1 MTTLNQIKLFKSDGI
16 ELLNKLNQKQLEQ
29 MLIVAN
35 DAYYNNQPVLTD
47 NEFDIIK
54 EYTTDKYSTS
64 TILSQIGAPVKKMK
78 VTLPFYMPSMDKIKP
93 DTGILGTWTR
103 KFNGP
108 YVLSCKLDGVSGMF
122 STVNGI
128 PKLYTRGDG
137 TIGQDIS
144 HLIPVFKLP
153 MIKDMVVRG
162 EFIIPKKVFDEKY
175 KNSFA
180 NSRNL
185 ASGIINSKTID
196 SKAYDLHF
204 VVYEVI
210 VPVLKPSD
218 QMKFIQKNGIELVQN
233 LNTPTITNEMLSN
246 TLVNWRTTYEYEIDG
261 IIVSDDKIYDR
272 TQQNP
277 EHSFAFKMVLSEQM
291 AEAKVIDVIW
301 NASKDGYLKP
311 RVRIEPVKIG
321 GVTIEYTTGFNA
333 NFIETNK
340 IGIGAVIQLIRSGD
354 VIPYIKSIT
363 TPAETAKMPTVPYHW
378 TDTHIDII
386 LDDINADDTV
396 QEKNITAFFT
406 GIEVDGLSSGNVKRL
421 MKAGYNTVPKIISM
435 ERSDF
440 MKIDGFK
447 DKMVDKLYEGIRTR
461 LKEATLVD
469 IMAASNVF
477 GRGIGKRKII
487 PVMEAYPDI
496 LTMNLSND
504 EKIQLLKEINGFGD
518 ESAKGFVLYIDK
530 FLAFL
535 TDCGLTDKLHK
546 SKQSPASLKQSSA
559 SLKNEMNTTTHILTG
574 KHIVMTK
581 VRDEAIIN
589 LLKQIGGVLDDNITK
604 NTFVL
609 ITRSQ
614 DDVSGKTQK
623 AAKLG
628 IPIMTPDEFKQKY
641 LNT

>member
-1 MTTLNQIKLFKSDGI
+1 MDILNPIQQFKTKGI
-16 ELLNKLNQKQLEQ
+16 DVLVKLNQKQLECL
-29 MLIVAN
+29 LITTN
-35 DAYYNNQPVLTD
+35 DAYYNNHPLLTD
-47 NEFDIIK
+47 NEFDIMK
-54 EYTTDKYSTS
+54 DYVLDKYPKSTVVS
-64 TILSQIGAPVKKMK
+64 KIGAPIKKAK
-78 VTLPFYMPSMDKIKP
+78 VTLPYYMPSMDKIKP
-93 DTGILGTWTR
+93 DTGILGTWKR
-103 KFNGP
+103 KYNGP
-108 YVLSCKLDGVSGMF
+108 YVLSCKLDGVSGMY
-122 STVNGI
+122 STIGGV

-137 TIGQDIS
+137 TVGQDIS

-153 MIKDMVVRG
+153 MIKDIVVRG
-162 EFIIPKKVFDEKY
+162 EFIIPKQVFDEKY

-196 SKAYDLHF
+196 AKTLDLHF

-210 VPVLKPSD
+210 VPDLKPSD
-218 QMKFIQKNGIELVQN
+218 QMKFIKKWGFELVQH
-233 LNTPTITNEMLSN
+233 LNISTITNEMLSS

-261 IIVSDDKIYDR
+261 VIVSDDNVYNR

-277 EHSFAFKMVLSEQM
+277 EHAFAFKMVLSEQM
-291 AEAKVIDVIW
+291 AEAKVVDVIW
-301 NASKDGYLKP
+301 TASKDGYLKP

-333 NFIETNK
+333 NYIETNR

-363 TPAETAKMPTVPYHW
+363 VPAEIAKMPSVPYHW

-386 LDDINADDTV
+386 LDDVNADDTV

-406 GIEVDGLSSGNVKRL
+406 GIKVDGLSSGNVKRL

-435 ERSDF
+435 KKSDF
-440 MKIDGFK
+440 IRIDGFK
-447 DKMVDKLYEGIRTR
+447 DKMVDKLYDGIRIR

-469 IMAASNVF
+469 IMAASNIF
-477 GRGIGKRKII
+477 GRGIGKRKIV

-496 LTMNLSND
+496 LTRNLSND
-504 EKIQLLKEINGFGD
+504 DKIILLTQLNGFGD
-518 ESAKGFVLYIDK
+518 ESAKGFVLYIDA
-530 FLAFL
+530 FIAFL
-535 TDCGLTDKLHK
+535 TECGLTDKLHEHT
-546 SKQSPASLKQSSA
+546 QSPAL
-559 SLKNEMNTTTHILTG
+559 LTNEMDTTTSHILNS

-581 VRDEAIIN
+581 VRDEAIID
-589 LLKQIGGVLDDNITK
+589 LLKRVGGVLDDNINK

-609 ITRSQ
+609 ITRSL
-614 DDVSGKTQK
+614 DDVSVKTQK

-641 LNT
+641 LHVK

>member
-1 MTTLNQIKLFKSDGI
+1 MDTLNHIQQFKSDGI
-16 ELLNKLNQKQLEQ
+16 EFLYKLNQRQLEQ
-29 MLIVAN
+29 LLAVAN
-35 DAYYNNQPVLTD
+35 DAYYNNQPLLTD

-54 EYTTDKYSTS
+54 DYITDKYPTS
-64 TILSQIGAPVKKMK
+64 TIVSQIGAPVKKMK
-78 VTLPFYMPSMDKIKP
+78 VTLPFHMPSMDKIKP
-93 DTGILGTWTR
+93 DTGILGMWTR

-108 YVLSCKLDGVSGMF
+108 YVISCKLDGVSGMY
-122 STVNGI
+122 STVNSI

-153 MIKDMVVRG
+153 MIKDIVVRG

-196 SKAYDLHF
+196 SKTSDLHF

-210 VPVLKPSD
+210 VPILKPSD
-218 QMKFIQKNGIELVQN
+218 QMKFIQNNGFEWVQN
-233 LNTPTITNEMLSN
+233 MNTSTITNEILSN

-386 LDDINADDTV
+386 LDDINTDDTV

-421 MKAGYNTVPKIISM
+421 MKAGYNTVQKIISM
-435 ERSDF
+435 KKSDF
-440 MKIDGFK
+440 MKIEGFK

-469 IMAASNVF
+469 IMAASNIF

-504 EKIQLLKEINGFGD
+504 EKIKLLKQINGFGE
-518 ESAKGFVLYIDK
+518 ESAKGFVLYIDN
-530 FLAFL
+530 FLVFL
-535 TDCGLTDKLHK
+535 TDCGLTDKLPEK
-546 SKQSPASLKQSSA
+546 KQSSA
-559 SLKNEMNTTTHILTG
+559 SLTNEMNIATHILTG

-589 LLKQIGGVLDDNITK
+589 LLKQVGGVLDDNITK

-609 ITRSQ
+609 ITRSH

-623 AAKLG
+623 AVKQG

-641 LNT
+641 INT

>member
-1 MTTLNQIKLFKSDGI
+1 MDILNPIQQFKTKGI
-16 ELLNKLNQKQLEQ
+16 DVLVKLNQKQLECL
-29 MLIVAN
+29 LITTN
-35 DAYYNNQPVLTD
+35 DAYYNNHPLLTD
-47 NEFDIIK
+47 NEFDIMK
-54 EYTTDKYSTS
+54 DYVLDKYPKSTVVS
-64 TILSQIGAPVKKMK
+64 KIGAPIKKAK
-78 VTLPFYMPSMDKIKP
+78 VTLPYYMPSMDKIKP
-93 DTGILGTWTR
+93 DTGILGTWKR
-103 KFNGP
+103 KYNGP
-108 YVLSCKLDGVSGMF
+108 YVLSCKLDGVSGMY
-122 STVNGI
+122 STIGGV

-137 TIGQDIS
+137 TVGQDIS

-153 MIKDMVVRG
+153 MIKDIVVRG
-162 EFIIPKKVFDEKY
+162 EFIIPKQVFDEKY

-196 SKAYDLHF
+196 AKTRDLHF

-210 VPVLKPSD
+210 VPDLKPSD
-218 QMKFIQKNGIELVQN
+218 QMKFIKKWGFELVQH
-233 LNTPTITNEMLSN
+233 LNISTITNEMLSS

-261 IIVSDDKIYDR
+261 VIVSDDNVYNR

-277 EHSFAFKMVLSEQM
+277 EHAFAFKMVLSEQM
-291 AEAKVIDVIW
+291 AEAKVVDVIW
-301 NASKDGYLKP
+301 TASKDGYLKP

-333 NFIETNK
+333 NYIETNR

-363 TPAETAKMPTVPYHW
+363 VPAEIAKMPSVPYHW

-386 LDDINADDTV
+386 LDDVNADDTV

-406 GIEVDGLSSGNVKRL
+406 GIKVDGLSSGNVKRL

-435 ERSDF
+435 KKSDF
-440 MKIDGFK
+440 IRIDGFK
-447 DKMVDKLYEGIRTR
+447 DKMVDKLYDGIRIR

-469 IMAASNVF
+469 IMAASNIF
-477 GRGIGKRKII
+477 GRGIGKRKIV

-496 LTMNLSND
+496 LTRNLSND
-504 EKIQLLKEINGFGD
+504 DKIILLTQLNGFGD
-518 ESAKGFVLYIDK
+518 ESAKGFVLYIDA
-530 FLAFL
+530 FIAFL
-535 TDCGLTDKLHK
+535 TECGLTDKLHEHT
-546 SKQSPASLKQSSA
+546 QSPAL
-559 SLKNEMNTTTHILTG
+559 LTNEMDTTTSHILNS

-581 VRDEAIIN
+581 VRDEAIID
-589 LLKQIGGVLDDNITK
+589 LLKRVGGVLDDNINK

-609 ITRSQ
+609 ITRSL
-614 DDVSGKTQK
+614 DDVSVKTQK

-641 LNT
+641 LHVK